1 MYRSGESEYFINKNS
16 CRLKDIY
23 NLFVDTGMS
32 SDAYSVIELNMIE
45 QILSNKDNSRR
56 TMFEEAAGVNKY
68 KSQRRSA
75 LKKFELNNRDLE
87 RIDDI
92 IIEIEMQVKNLQLQ
106 LKRFNRHEKLSE
118 KLQKLEIEL
127 AQVKISDLEK
137 ETKPLESFLK
147 KKNKLLD

>member
-1 MYRSGESEYFINKNS
+1 M
-16 CRLKDIY
+16 L
-23 NLFVDTGMS
+23 
-32 SDAYSVIELNMIE
+32 
-45 QILSNKDNSRR
+45 
-56 TMFEEAAGVNKY
+56 
-68 KSQRRSA
+68 

-127 AQVKISDLEK
+127 AQARISDLEK

-147 KKNKLLD
+147 KKKPNFDPIIASHFFL